1 MSNVRELRKNLVD
14 KVCELGVGSA
24 FVSHPAF
31 IPALS
36 PSNRPIMGKS

>member
-31 IPALS
+31 IPA
-36 PSNRPIMGKS
+36 